1 MFCGTT
7 GLNSHNMQFGDTL
20 LRKYI
25 FQRLPKGKVYGRN
38 KCNRYHND
46 KIYSKLERKR
56 PPK

>member
-25 FQRLPKGKVYGRN
+25 FQRLPKGKVYGRGS
-38 KCNRYHND
+38 NRSDGNRFL
-46 KIYSKLERKR
+46 SQLSVENR
-56 PPK
+56 